1 MNNNYYKYQII
12 FLQKLNSLDYL
23 KSYYSYQLLYK
34 ELINEIN
41 NNLVFNKL
49 QLLDLFILKFNNL
62 KNISQNIYIFFKLLH
77 IILDINNNIQIS
89 LKNPIDSY
97 QELYEILNEIN
108 EIYQKLSAISNKY
121 ENYNFNINIIYEKI
135 KLKDLNEFINIP
147 STIKSTVEFTIKEDN
162 KQNII
167 NILNIINKIVKELLD
182 IKQLKIDLKNY
193 YNYTNQIFEKYL
205 LYLNTVKDTIPITD
219 NIKSNI
225 INDINNINKKHDIWK
240 NKINKYYNIIYN
252 SIIKKES
259 ENNQST
265 NLNQSVIQLEEP
277 IKQNNQKQEI
287 KKDFSLRTKHN
298 PIKIYKH

>member
-1 MNNNYYKYQII
+1 M
-12 FLQKLNSLDYL
+12 
-23 KSYYSYQLLYK
+23 
-34 ELINEIN
+34 
-41 NNLVFNKL
+41 
-49 QLLDLFILKFNNL
+49 
-62 KNISQNIYIFFKLLH
+62 
-77 IILDINNNIQIS
+77 
-89 LKNPIDSY
+89 
-97 QELYEILNEIN
+97 
-108 EIYQKLSAISNKY
+108 
-121 ENYNFNINIIYEKI
+121 NIIYEKI
-135 KLKDLNEFINIP
+135 KLKDLNELINIP
-147 STIKSTVEFTIKEDN
+147 SNIKSTVEFTIKEDN

>member
-49 QLLDLFILKFNNL
+49 QLLDLFISKFNNL

-77 IILDINNNIQIS
+77 IILDIINNIQIS

-97 QELYEILNEIN
+97 QELYETLNEIN

-121 ENYNFNINIIYEKI
+121 ENYNFNMNIIYEKI
-135 KLKDLNEFINIP
+135 KLKDLNELINIP
-147 STIKSTVEFTIKEDN
+147 SNIKSTVEFTIKEDN